1 MAVRAA
7 NQNTRAGR
15 RAEPP
20 CWRRCRWGV
29 PTLEWQVGG
38 PMARDPA
45 SGGAERS
52 GGEGAAGPEQRRARR
67 GHGPREQLHEA
78 GVQPATQGA
87 EPAGGRRRPR
97 GGAGEL
103 RACPGTGRGRGAGP
117 GRRATLTGE
126 GVPQAR
132 GGASRG
138 GVASRGGANQV
149 TGVALNRAGLYCV
162 GGAVLRWAWLSR
174 VGVARPGEP
183 QGAGRPGWAGLAR
196 VGRYVGVGMTGWS
209 GRRS

>member
-78 GVQPATQGA
+78 GVQPAAQGA

-126 GVPQAR
+126 GGATRAGR
-132 GGASRG
+132 GQPGGRG
-138 GVASRGGANQV
+138 FSGWSQSGNGSCFKPGRTVLCGRGCFQMGVA
-149 TGVALNRAGLYCV
+149 
-162 GGAVLRWAWLSR
+162 
-174 VGVARPGEP
+174 
-183 QGAGRPGWAGLAR
+183 
-196 VGRYVGVGMTGWS
+196 
-209 GRRS
+209 